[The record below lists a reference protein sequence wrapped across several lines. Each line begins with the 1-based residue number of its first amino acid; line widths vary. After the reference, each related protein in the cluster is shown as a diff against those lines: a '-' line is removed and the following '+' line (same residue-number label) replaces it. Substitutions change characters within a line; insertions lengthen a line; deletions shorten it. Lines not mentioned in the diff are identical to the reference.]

1 MAREQQQPPHP
12 QEHAS
17 EDALTESATSR
28 LELVWGAPGLA
39 RLATSTV
46 MVLGCGGVGSNC
58 IEALAR
64 GGVGHLILVDGDVV
78 APSNINRQAI
88 AFPATVGRRK
98 VEVMAE
104 MVRAINPAA
113 EIATFDRF
121 VRAEDVEVLFSEA
134 LGEAGGRIDF
144 VIDAIDTVST
154 KLAIAEW
161 AQRTEMPLVASM
173 GGANKLDPEK
183 LRICDIY
190 ETAHDPLARIMRKE
204 CRKRGIR
211 HLTVLSSF
219 EEPRA
224 LPVTGGDGAAQ
235 NASRPSA
242 RPTLGTASYLP
253 PIMGQMIA
261 GHVIRTLVQ
270 DA

>member
-12 QEHAS
+12 QEQAS
-17 EDALTESATSR
+17 EDSLGESATSR

-39 RLATSTV
+39 RLAASTV
-46 MVLGCGGVGSNC
+46 MVLDCGGVGSNC

-78 APSNINRQAI
+78 ASSNINRQAI

-104 MVRAINPAA
+104 MIRAINPAA

-121 VRAEDVEVLFSEA
+121 VRAEDVEPLFSEA
-134 LGEAGGRIDF
+134 LRATGGRIDF
-144 VIDAIDTVST
+144 VVDAIDTVST
-154 KLAIAEW
+154 KLAIAER
-161 AQRTEMPLVASM
+161 AQRTAMPLVASM

-190 ETAHDPLARIMRKE
+190 ETTHDPLARIMRKE
-204 CRKRGIR
+204 CHKRGIR
-211 HLTVLSSF
+211 RLTVLSSF

-224 LPVTGGDGAAQ
+224 LPVTGGGDAVQ
-235 NASRPSA
+235 NTSRPSA

-270 DA
+270 DV